1 LLDGH
6 TGGSFAG
13 RPGSVNEPISEPVL
27 GAGHRA
33 PVVEESAGV
42 TETAER
48 VFAWVVHFLKRGGLW
63 WGIGV
68 SVGLAVLSLALAT
81 AVVVGWPPDRFKGE
95 GPTNAG
101 QGEHVVVRAV
111 AFLGRNLAGAVLV
124 VLGAVMAI
132 PGVPGQG
139 LLTMLIGLTLLSFP
153 GKRRLERRL
162 VQMPPVLRAIN
173 RLRARFA
180 RPPLELD

>member
-1 LLDGH
+1 MEK
-6 TGGSFAG
+6 S
-13 RPGSVNEPISEPVL
+13 S
-27 GAGHRA
+27 
-33 PVVEESAGV
+33 GV
-42 TETAER
+42 TETAHR
-48 VFAWVVHFLKRGGLW
+48 VFAWVVSFLKKGGLW
-63 WGIGV
+63 WSVGI

-81 AVVVGWPPDRFKGE
+81 VVVIGWPADRFKGE
-95 GPTNAG
+95 GPTHHGKDA
-101 QGEHVVVRAV
+101 HVVIRALEIV
-111 AFLGRNLAGAVLV
+111 GRNLAGALLV
-124 VLGAVMAI
+124 VVGAIMAV

-162 VQMPPVLRAIN
+162 LRVPAVLHGIN